1 MEPEVNTSYT
11 HQFEFEGKNLEVV
24 LKSYKEPFKRTIGG
38 EIALY
43 TQVEIFNTKDRYPRW
58 GHMNFESPV
67 FDHEQAHV
75 IFAAIE
81 KDPMKFKD
89 Q

>member
-1 MEPEVNTSYT
+1 MEPEVNTSYS

-24 LKSYKEPFKRTIGG
+24 LKSYKEPFKKTMAGD
-38 EIALY
+38 IALY
-43 TQVEIFNTKDRYPRW
+43 TKVEIFDSREKPNRW
-58 GHMNFESPV
+58 GHMNFETPV
-67 FDHEQAHV
+67 FDHEQAFT
-75 IFAAIE
+75 IFQAIE